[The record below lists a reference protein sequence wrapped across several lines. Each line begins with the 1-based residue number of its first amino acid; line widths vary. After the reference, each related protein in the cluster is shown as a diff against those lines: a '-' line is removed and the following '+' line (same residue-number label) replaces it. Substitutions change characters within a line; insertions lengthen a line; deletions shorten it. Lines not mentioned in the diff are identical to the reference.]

1 MLSDFVFFL
10 EKIYIFTVNIFFDT
24 KKQYTMKKSLL
35 TIGILATGLSVQ
47 AQTVLLHVDDTAKM
61 YVSNG
66 ALVYNGGGVQTKGN
80 GNIDLHGNMMVVG
93 SNATDVFRTID
104 ASSNPKTTGAN
115 VILRL
120 NAPSQAT
127 YANSTYGQLYITNL
141 AQDKIT
147 GIVDKEYKAVNQGS
161 FQQMA
166 FPFANKTVQ
175 TIANDLGKGGANFT
189 GNRSTSSLAYWDNA
203 KTVMRIVNPAT
214 STDPGNSTVLYGP
227 TTYFAVGTSGWNPT
241 PANSDVLTLK
251 GVPYSDAVAS
261 TNSVNLTNGGLGVNY
276 GSTGGN
282 LNVFGERYYSYIND
296 PFDTSWTT
304 NYGKELYQYGNPFL
318 TNVDL
323 SWIGADVDEPGTT
336 DGNRLPIKG
345 IRFSQEGVNYSTSGG
360 TTTTTNR
367 TVTFSRNTSGSTI
380 PAGDVNSL
388 VIKPLGVVYIKLD
401 PTLITTYSSAN
412 LNRLLNFNT
421 TRRFATTARAAG
433 SYSVT
438 AAKNSPS
445 PTLKQLGV
453 IALDSQDN
461 EISRTYYVVR
471 DNATTGYSSVATL
484 QANLGY
490 NSNNVPINGPIYTN
504 EEYITGGV
512 DPTYASQYN
521 LYINEANE
529 ANFLHKKIPLT
540 LNSPEISKLK
550 FEIREDAALIP
561 ANQSALSAGE
571 SFWIKING
579 VNVML
584 SQNQVIS
591 AGSVTQAGLYYGEPQ
606 SENVLGTSDLT
617 KKSGTIVTYEKS
629 SDNFVVI
636 FDKNWKN
643 ADITIFDMSG
653 KLINSEKRVN
663 TTSNHT
669 LSIPKQLNNGYL
681 ITIKADNGQVY
692 NTKVMR

>member
-1 MLSDFVFFL
+1 
-10 EKIYIFTVNIFFDT
+10 
-24 KKQYTMKKSLL
+24 MKKSLL

-47 AQTVLLHVDDTAKM
+47 AQTILLHVDDTAKM

-66 ALVYNGGGVQTKGN
+66 ALVYNGGGVQTRGN

-104 ASSNPKTTGAN
+104 ATSNPKTTGTN
-115 VILRL
+115 IILRL
-120 NAPSQAT
+120 NSPSLAT
-127 YANSTYGQLYITNL
+127 YATSTYGQLYITNL

-147 GIVDKEYKAVNQGS
+147 GIVDKEYKALNQGS

-175 TIANDLGKGGANFT
+175 SIATDLGKAVNFT
-189 GNRSTSSLAYWDNA
+189 GNRSTSSLAYWDNT
-203 KTVMRIVNPAT
+203 KTVMRIVNPAS

-251 GVPYSDAVAS
+251 GVPYSDAVAA
-261 TNSVNLTNGGLGVNY
+261 TNSINLANGGLGVNY

-318 TNVDL
+318 TNIDL
-323 SWIGADVDEPGTT
+323 SWIGADVDEPVTA
-336 DGNRLPIKG
+336 DGNKLPIKG

-367 TVTFSRNTSGSTI
+367 TVTFSRNTSTGGTI

-401 PTLITTYSSAN
+401 PTLISTYATAN
-412 LNRLLNFNT
+412 LNRSLNFNT

-445 PTLKQLGV
+445 STLKQLGV

-484 QANLGY
+484 QANIGY
-490 NSNNVPINGPIYTN
+490 NSDNTPTNGPIYTN
-504 EEYITGGV
+504 EEYMTGGI

-529 ANFLHKKIPLT
+529 VNFLHKKIPLT
-540 LNSPEISKLK
+540 LNSPAISKLK

-579 VNVML
+579 ANVML

-606 SENVLGTSDLT
+606 PETVLGTSDLT
-617 KKSGTIVTYEKS
+617 KKSATIVTYEKS
-629 SDNFVVI
+629 SDNFVAI

-653 KLINSEKRVN
+653 KLINSEKGVN
-663 TTSNHT
+663 TKSNHT
-669 LSIPKQLNNGYL
+669 LNIPKQINNGYL
-681 ITIKADNGQVY
+681 VTIKADNGQVY
-692 NTKVMR
+692 NTKIMR

>member
-1 MLSDFVFFL
+1 
-10 EKIYIFTVNIFFDT
+10 
-24 KKQYTMKKSLL
+24 MKKSLL

-66 ALVYNGGGVQTKGN
+66 TLVYNGGGVQTRGN

-104 ASSNPKTTGAN
+104 ASSNPKTTGTN
-115 VILRL
+115 IILRL
-120 NAPSQAT
+120 NSPSLAT
-127 YANSTYGQLYITNL
+127 YATSTYGQLYITNL

-147 GIVDKEYKAVNQGS
+147 GIVDKEYKALNQGS

-175 TIANDLGKGGANFT
+175 SIANDLGKGGPNFT
-189 GNRSTSSLAYWDNA
+189 GNRSTSSLAYWDNT
-203 KTVMRIVNPAT
+203 KTVMRIVNPGS

-251 GVPYSDAVAS
+251 GVPYSDAVAA
-261 TNSVNLTNGGLGVNY
+261 TNSINLANGGLGVNY

-318 TNVDL
+318 TNIDL
-323 SWIGADVDEPGTT
+323 SWIGADVDEPVTA
-336 DGNRLPIKG
+336 DGNKLPIKG

-360 TTTTTNR
+360 TTTSINR
-367 TVTFSRNTSGSTI
+367 TVTFSRNTSTGGTI

-401 PTLITTYSSAN
+401 PTLISTYATAN
-412 LNRLLNFNT
+412 LNRSLNFNT

-445 PTLKQLGV
+445 STLKQLGV

-484 QANLGY
+484 QANIGY
-490 NSNNVPINGPIYTN
+490 NSDNTPTNGPIYTN
-504 EEYITGGV
+504 EEYMTGGI

-529 ANFLHKKIPLT
+529 VNFLHKKIPLT
-540 LNSPEISKLK
+540 LNSPAISKLK

-579 VNVML
+579 ANVML

-606 SENVLGTSDLT
+606 SETVLGTSDLT
-617 KKSGTIVTYEKS
+617 KKSATIVTYEKS
-629 SDNFVVI
+629 SDNFVAI

-653 KLINSEKRVN
+653 KLINSEKGVN
-663 TTSNHT
+663 TKSNHT
-669 LSIPKQLNNGYL
+669 LNIPKQLNNGYL
-681 ITIKADNGQVY
+681 VTIKADNGQVY

>member
-1 MLSDFVFFL
+1 
-10 EKIYIFTVNIFFDT
+10 
-24 KKQYTMKKSLL
+24 MKKSLL

-66 ALVYNGGGVQTKGN
+66 ALVYNGGGVQTRGN

-104 ASSNPKTTGAN
+104 ASSNPKTTGTN
-115 VILRL
+115 IILRL
-120 NAPSQAT
+120 NSPSLAT
-127 YANSTYGQLYITNL
+127 YATSTYGQLYITNL

-147 GIVDKEYKAVNQGS
+147 GIVDKEYKALNQGS

-175 TIANDLGKGGANFT
+175 SIANDLGKGGPNFT
-189 GNRSTSSLAYWDNA
+189 GNRSTSSLAYWDNT
-203 KTVMRIVNPAT
+203 KTVMRIVNPGS

-251 GVPYSDAVAS
+251 GVPYSDAVAA
-261 TNSVNLTNGGLGVNY
+261 TNSINLANGGLGVNY

-318 TNVDL
+318 TNIDL
-323 SWIGADVDEPGTT
+323 SWIGADVDEPVTA
-336 DGNRLPIKG
+336 DGNKLPIKG

-360 TTTTTNR
+360 TTTSINR
-367 TVTFSRNTSGSTI
+367 TVTFSRNTSTGGTI

-401 PTLITTYSSAN
+401 PTLISTYATAN
-412 LNRLLNFNT
+412 LNRSLNFNT

-445 PTLKQLGV
+445 STLKQLGV

-484 QANLGY
+484 QANIGY
-490 NSNNVPINGPIYTN
+490 NSDNTPTNGPIYTN
-504 EEYITGGV
+504 EEYMTGGI

-529 ANFLHKKIPLT
+529 VNFLHKKIPLT
-540 LNSPEISKLK
+540 LNSPAISKLK

-579 VNVML
+579 ANVML

-606 SENVLGTSDLT
+606 SETVLGTSDLT
-617 KKSGTIVTYEKS
+617 KKSATIVTYEKS
-629 SDNFVVI
+629 SDNFVAI

-653 KLINSEKRVN
+653 KLINSEKGVN
-663 TTSNHT
+663 TKSNHT
-669 LSIPKQLNNGYL
+669 LNIPKQLNNGYL
-681 ITIKADNGQVY
+681 VTIKADNGQVY

>member
-421 TRRFATTARAAG
+421 TRRFATAARAAG

>member
-1 MLSDFVFFL
+1 
-10 EKIYIFTVNIFFDT
+10 
-24 KKQYTMKKSLL
+24 MKKSLL

-421 TRRFATTARAAG
+421 TRCFATAARAAG

>member
-1 MLSDFVFFL
+1 
-10 EKIYIFTVNIFFDT
+10 
-24 KKQYTMKKSLL
+24 MKKSLL

-47 AQTVLLHVDDTAKM
+47 AQTILLHVDDTAKM

-66 ALVYNGGGVQTKGN
+66 ALVYNGGGVQTRGN

-104 ASSNPKTTGAN
+104 TNVTPGSKTTGAN
-115 VILRL
+115 IILRL
-120 NAPSQAT
+120 NSPAIAT

-166 FPFANKTVQ
+166 LPFSNKTILSLSQ
-175 TIANDLGKGGANFT
+175 DLLQASNFT

-214 STDPGNSTVLYGP
+214 STDLGNSTVLYGP

-241 PANSDVLTLK
+241 PLNSGVLTLK

-261 TNSVNLTNGGLGVNY
+261 TNNVNLTGGGLGINY
-276 GSTGGN
+276 GSSGQN

-318 TNVDL
+318 TNLDL
-323 SWIGADVDEPGTT
+323 SWIGTDVGEPGATK

-345 IRFSQEGVNYSTSGG
+345 IRFSQEGVNYSSSTG
-360 TTTTTNR
+360 TTTATNR
-367 TVTFSRNTSGSTI
+367 TVTFNQGPSGATV
-380 PAGDVNSL
+380 PVGDVTSL

-401 PTLITTYSSAN
+401 PTLITTYPLAD
-412 LNRLLNFNT
+412 LNRKLNFNT
-421 TRRFATTARAAG
+421 VRRFAGTTRTAG

-438 AAKNSPS
+438 AAKNSAS
-445 PTLKQLGV
+445 STLKQLGV

-461 EISRTYYVVR
+461 EISRTYYVVH
-471 DNATTGYSSVATL
+471 DNATTGYSSMSTL
-484 QANLGY
+484 QANIGY
-490 NSNNVPINGPIYTN
+490 NSNNTPTNGPIYTN

-529 ANFLHKKIPLT
+529 VNFLHKKIPLT

-579 VNVML
+579 ANVML

-606 SENVLGTSDLT
+606 PETVLGTSDLA
-617 KKSGTIVTYEKS
+617 KKNGTVVTYEKS